1 VRCGAV
7 RCGAVRCGAV
17 RCGAVQALHI
27 ERAVIE
33 EVVQANPTSTIMA
46 VMDRLVNW
54 STHRSTGFSGTAD

>member
-1 VRCGAV
+1 M
-7 RCGAVRCGAV
+7 RCGAV